1 MAVNTR
7 QAVEAVRSSLQ
18 VPYPMFG
25 DPDHAV
31 ASAYDVYDI
40 LGDRLAVP
48 AVFVI
53 DSDGHI
59 VWSYI
64 GQDSQDRP
72 TAADI
77 LAHLP

>member
-1 MAVNTR
+1 M
-7 QAVEAVRSSLQ
+7 RSSLH

-31 ASAYDVYDI
+31 SSAYGVYDV

-53 DSDGHI
+53 NSNGRI

-72 TAADI
+72 TAAEI